1 MRARAGAQRAGLS
14 SDGSAAG
21 TQSAASPLYGCAA
34 RRHLERRHEIK
45 PVCYA
50 ASSKGRRLSDSGKS
64 PLICKDRDSGKAGV
78 SFMISF
84 PLKGFVVVAGL
95 IGLAD

>member
-14 SDGSAAG
+14 SDGCAAS
-21 TQSAASPLYGCAA
+21 TQSAASPLYGRAA

-50 ASSKGRRLSDSGKS
+50 ASRLSDSGKS